1 MADPVLVS
9 ALVELKTKAE
19 IQAIRTT
26 VLEGYLHRIENVT
39 VIIGKSSESDSAT
52 GQVVVS
58 RDDYREWLAATEE
71 AIAQKDATE
80 AGEGVLLQGASH
92 VDFSKRFITT

>member
-9 ALVELKTKAE
+9 ALVELKTKDE
-19 IQAIRTT
+19 IQSIRST
-26 VLEGYLHRIENVT
+26 VLEAYLGRIENVT

-71 AIAQKDATE
+71 AISRKDAAE
-80 AGEGVLLQGASH
+80 AGEGVLLEGASH
-92 VDFSKRFITT
+92 VNFSKRFVTT

>member
-9 ALVELKTKAE
+9 ALVELKTKEE
-19 IQAIRTT
+19 IQAIRST
-26 VLEGYLHRIENVT
+26 VLEGYLGRIENVT

-58 RDDYREWLAATEE
+58 REDYREWLAATEE
-71 AIAQKDATE
+71 AIARLDATA
-80 AGEGVLLQGASH
+80 AGEGVLLEGASH
-92 VDFSKRFITT
+92 VDFSKRFVTT